1 MGLQDFSDC
10 FLKIR
15 WQETDKC
22 YLLKTKDKPS
32 EIHISESIIKHSDYK
47 QCKELK
53 LIRKFIF
60 NDYVQDICKKLTEN
74 YEN

>member
-1 MGLQDFSDC
+1 MALQDFSDC

-47 QCKELK
+47 KMLGAK
-53 LIRKFIF
+53 TDSKIYF
-60 NDYVQDICKKLTEN
+60 
-74 YEN
+74 